1 MSAIKQEILA
11 YLAKRGYKP
20 NTSMESYITK
30 WNGWYQ
36 AKNDWYETNKKDSNT
51 NITYKVRRISI
62 KPARM
67 VCQEWASLLFND
79 KLTISCESSEQA
91 NAWLEMFSAA
101 SSFISKA
108 QGATERGF
116 ALGTAAIAARVVGAP
131 LDGSPSDSAR
141 IALSKYDA
149 RYIVPLSYDDDSISE
164 CAFVSSITIR
174 GQKLTQLQMHIFSAE
189 SDTYVLKAVFFNDK
203 GKIVE
208 PEGFI
213 GEYDTGSKSPL
224 FFIIKPGLE
233 NSIVDYS
240 PFGVSVFDDALGAVR
255 LVDEY
260 VDNMH
265 RDVHVGQ
272 TMVFLSDSLIRRD
285 DRGNAIVPRADD
297 QQMFV
302 GLEDGVERDLIK
314 EYSPNLRVD
323 QGRSGISTALQLLG
337 MRTGFGEKYW
347 SFENKAGL
355 KTATEV
361 SSDNSSLMRSIKKH
375 ENSIEPPLK
384 AFVYGLLSLQERISG
399 TSFGT
404 IGDVL
409 VNWDDSIISDSATQR
424 NQDMTDV
431 LNGVMQPWEYRVNW
445 YGESEEEAR
454 KATTTSSASA
464 TPLSIGEEA

>member
-1 MSAIKQEILA
+1 MAAITQEITT
-11 YLAKRGYKP
+11 YLTALGYKP
-20 NTSMESYITK
+20 NTSMDTYING

-51 NITYKVRRISI
+51 NITYKVKRISV

-79 KLTISCESSEQA
+79 KISLSCSGSESA
-91 NAWLEMFSAA
+91 NIFLEEFIA
-101 SSFISKA
+101 STNFIAKA

-116 ALGTAAIAARVVGAP
+116 ALGTAALAARVAEAP
-131 LDGSPSDSAR
+131 FDGSPSASAR
-141 IALSKYDA
+141 IIISKYDA
-149 RYIVPLSYDDDSISE
+149 RYIVPLSYDDDTINE
-164 CAFVSSITIR
+164 CAFVSRITVK
-174 GQKLTQLQMHIFSAE
+174 GQHLTQLQMHVLSE
-189 SDTYVLKAVFFNDK
+189 SGTYLLKAAFFNEK
-203 GKIVE
+203 GKRVTLD
-208 PEGFI
+208 GFI
-213 GEYDTGSKSPL
+213 EEYDTGSTSPL

-314 EYSPNLRVD
+314 EYSPDLRVD

-361 SSDNSSLMRSIKKH
+361 SSDNSTLMRSIKKH
-375 ENSIEPPLK
+375 ENSIETTLIAFLRGVIALK
-384 AFVYGLLSLQERISG
+384 ERISG
-399 TSFGT
+399 ISFGDIGEVT
-404 IGDVL
+404 I
-409 VNWDDSIISDSATQR
+409 NWDDSIIVDSASER
-424 NQDMTDV
+424 AQDTTDV
-431 LNGVMQPWEYRVNW
+431 MNGLMKPWEYRVKW
-445 YGESEEEAR
+445 YAESEDEA
-454 KATTTSSASA
+454 KAATETSTQSSSL
-464 TPLSIGEEA
+464 TGVEA